1 MSKERSITDYSRK
14 QLRELFTS
22 AGLREEDV
30 EKAIEDYS
38 TYRKGELSELSL
50 LSMEGYKGLGGEVY
64 AEHILTLREG
74 TEIVYDIL
82 KEYLH
87 YIDYKSK
94 IDQTYRETED
104 WYQVLNNH
112 VYTDVWE
119 ANEAF
124 IDYIEETYNTKIKD
138 VDHLQE
144 LTGITHFSSYWKG
157 GEQVEITKE
166 EEQKKE
172 AKKQLQDSLIKCRES
187 KYIRALENAIRE
199 GATYKD
205 LLKIKPQ
212 DFNLPEKWE
221 GSLYRDQKSAI
232 DWAIN
237 MEYSVDEPAG
247 LMMFPSL
254 RLIAED
260 LEAPY
265 SVIMDIY
272 RRYNFKTSD
281 RSRAKEIKQEIRV
294 TFLPKFKK
302 FIKDKGK
309 AWRKEWLSEGVADIG
324 DNSGIVWDLREHYL
338 TGITEV
344 ALATVT
350 NREPK
355 CGAEIAEDIKTYF
368 KEELDIYLKYLKHGN
383 SRD

>member
-1 MSKERSITDYSRK
+1 MSKTTITDYSRN

-30 EKAIEDYS
+30 EKAIEGYF
-38 TYRKGELSELSL
+38 TYRRGELSELSL
-50 LSMEGYKGLGGEVY
+50 LSMEGYKGLGGDVY
-64 AEHILTLREG
+64 KEHILTLREG
-74 TEIVYDIL
+74 REIVYDIL
-82 KEYLH
+82 KQYLH

-112 VYTDVWE
+112 VYNDIWE

-166 EEQKKE
+166 EEKKE
-172 AKKQLQDSLIKCRES
+172 RAKLELRDSLIMSKEN

-212 DFNLPEKWE
+212 DFDLPEKWE
-221 GSLYRDQKSAI
+221 GSLYQDQKSAI
-232 DWAIN
+232 AWVIN
-237 MEYSVDEPAG
+237 VEYNIDEPAG

-272 RRYNFKTSD
+272 RRYTW
-281 RSRAKEIKQEIRV
+281 KQ
-294 TFLPKFKK
+294 
-302 FIKDKGK
+302 
-309 AWRKEWLSEGVADIG
+309 
-324 DNSGIVWDLREHYL
+324 
-338 TGITEV
+338 
-344 ALATVT
+344 
-350 NREPK
+350 
-355 CGAEIAEDIKTYF
+355 
-368 KEELDIYLKYLKHGN
+368 
-383 SRD
+383 

>member
-1 MSKERSITDYSRK
+1 MSKEISITDYSRN
-14 QLRELFTS
+14 QLREIFTS
-22 AGLREEDV
+22 SGLREEDID
-30 EKAIEDYS
+30 KAIEGYF
-38 TYRKGELSELSL
+38 TYRRGELSELSL
-50 LSMEGYKGLGGEVY
+50 LSMEGYKGLGGDVY
-64 AEHILTLREG
+64 KEHILTLREG
-74 TEIVYDIL
+74 REIVYDIL
-82 KEYLH
+82 KQYLH

-112 VYTDVWE
+112 VYNDIWE

-166 EEQKKE
+166 EEKKE
-172 AKKQLQDSLIKCRES
+172 RAKLELRDSLIMSKEN

-212 DFNLPEKWE
+212 DFNLPESWE
-221 GSLYRDQKSAI
+221 GSLYQDQKSAI
-232 DWAIN
+232 GWAIN
-237 MEYSVDEPAG
+237 TEYNIDEPAG

-272 RRYNFKTSD
+272 RRYTW
-281 RSRAKEIKQEIRV
+281 KQ
-294 TFLPKFKK
+294 
-302 FIKDKGK
+302 
-309 AWRKEWLSEGVADIG
+309 
-324 DNSGIVWDLREHYL
+324 
-338 TGITEV
+338 
-344 ALATVT
+344 
-350 NREPK
+350 
-355 CGAEIAEDIKTYF
+355 
-368 KEELDIYLKYLKHGN
+368 
-383 SRD
+383 